1 MTSNVLK
8 IAQRAALA
16 AMFVS
21 TAAVAQPVQH
31 DYVTVTPKQENV
43 WGAKIDVPNQ
53 KTAQATVTKN
63 VFGARI
69 EVPAPQVASA
79 DIAAQNAVFQGN

>member
-8 IAQRAALA
+8 IAQRAVLA

-53 KTAQATVTKN
+53 QAAQATVTKN

>member
-21 TAAVAQPVQH
+21 SAAFAQPAQH
-31 DYVTVTPKQENV
+31 EYVTVTPKQENV

-53 KTAQATVTKN
+53 AQQRAYVNKN
-63 VFGARI
+63 VFGAQI
-69 EVPAPQVASA
+69 KVPAPQIASA